1 MKGMLL
7 CHTNKCAHCSFHV
20 SVSSSR
26 VSAFWQTFHFG
37 SKQIQYD
44 QRLRIAEKIF
54 QLSSAL
60 FRWALLLQMQNY
72 AQLRRLSVRAEW
84 RAAGRSQ
91 SRIRHAFVA
100 CRKANQNCV
109 NYLNMS
115 PKILWKIPISTH
127 FGSKAT
133 EEDEGRWGKYWSQV
147 GCAFWSQLKWGFWQ
161 FSRSCFPLR
170 LFFLESGLEKIMRL
184 LWVFLLLLSPLP
196 WDSLESQF
204 NESLQNL
211 SSLVPGFCLA
221 GNFYCV

>member
-7 CHTNKCAHCSFHV
+7 CHTRKCAHRSFHV

-44 QRLRIAEKIF
+44 ESISACALLRKY
-54 QLSSAL
+54 SSSVLL
-60 FRWALLLQMQNY
+60 FRWVLLLQMQNY

-84 RAAGRSQ
+84 RAAGQSQ

-100 CRKANQNCV
+100 CRKVNQNCV

-115 PKILWKIPISTH
+115 PKILWKIPISTP

-133 EEDEGRWGKYWSQV
+133 EEDEGHGGKYWSEV
-147 GCAFWSQLKWGFWQ
+147 GCAFWSQLTWGFWQ

-170 LFFLESGLEKIMRL
+170 FFFLESELEKIMRL
-184 LWVFLLLLSPLP
+184 LWVFCCCFSHCPGTH
-196 WDSLESQF
+196 WSH
-204 NESLQNL
+204 NL
-211 SSLVPGFCLA
+211 MKAYKICVP
-221 GNFYCV
+221 

>member
-7 CHTNKCAHCSFHV
+7 CHTRKCAHRSFHV

-44 QRLRIAEKIF
+44 ESISACALLRKY
-54 QLSSAL
+54 SSSVLL
-60 FRWALLLQMQNY
+60 FRWVLLLQMQNY

-84 RAAGRSQ
+84 RAAGQSQ

-100 CRKANQNCV
+100 CRKVNQNCV

-115 PKILWKIPISTH
+115 PKILWKIPISTP

-133 EEDEGRWGKYWSQV
+133 EEDEGRG
-147 GCAFWSQLKWGFWQ
+147 GILKWSRMRILKSAHVRILAVLPLM
-161 FSRSCFPLR
+161 FSIKV
-170 LFFLESGLEKIMRL
+170 FFLESELEKIMRL
-184 LWVFLLLLSPLP
+184 LWVFCCCFSHCPGTY
-196 WDSLESQF
+196 WSH
-204 NESLQNL
+204 NL
-211 SSLVPGFCLA
+211 MKAYKICVP
-221 GNFYCV
+221 

>member
-7 CHTNKCAHCSFHV
+7 CHTRKCAHRSFHV

-44 QRLRIAEKIF
+44 ESISACALLRKY
-54 QLSSAL
+54 SSSVLL
-60 FRWALLLQMQNY
+60 FRWVLLLQMQNY

-84 RAAGRSQ
+84 RAAGQSQ

-100 CRKANQNCV
+100 CRKVNQNCV

-115 PKILWKIPISTH
+115 PKILWKIPISTP

-133 EEDEGRWGKYWSQV
+133 EEDEGRG
-147 GCAFWSQLKWGFWQ
+147 GILKWSRMRILKSAHVRILAVLPLM
-161 FSRSCFPLR
+161 FSIKV
-170 LFFLESGLEKIMRL
+170 FFLESELEKIMRL
-184 LWVFLLLLSPLP
+184 FWVFCCCFSHCPGTH
-196 WDSLESQF
+196 WSH
-204 NESLQNL
+204 NL
-211 SSLVPGFCLA
+211 MKAYKICVP
-221 GNFYCV
+221 

>member
-7 CHTNKCAHCSFHV
+7 CHTRKCAHRSFHV

-44 QRLRIAEKIF
+44 ESISACALLRKYSSSVLLCFGEFYYYRCRIM
-54 QLSSAL
+54 LSSED
-60 FRWALLLQMQNY
+60 
-72 AQLRRLSVRAEW
+72 SVRAEW
-84 RAAGRSQ
+84 RAAGQSQ

-100 CRKANQNCV
+100 CRKVNQNCV

-115 PKILWKIPISTH
+115 PKILWKIPISTP

-133 EEDEGRWGKYWSQV
+133 EEDEGHGGEYWSEV
-147 GCAFWSQLKWGFWQ
+147 GCAFWSQLTWGFWQ

-170 LFFLESGLEKIMRL
+170 FFFLESELEKIMRL
-184 LWVFLLLLSPLP
+184 FWVFCCCFSHCPGTY
-196 WDSLESQF
+196 WSH
-204 NESLQNL
+204 NL
-211 SSLVPGFCLA
+211 MKAYKICVP
-221 GNFYCV
+221 

>member
-7 CHTNKCAHCSFHV
+7 CHTSKCAHCSFHV

-44 QRLRIAEKIF
+44 QRVRIAEKIF

-184 LWVFLLLLSPLP
+184 LWVFFVVAFPTALGLTG
-196 WDSLESQF
+196 
-204 NESLQNL
+204 
-211 SSLVPGFCLA
+211 VTI
-221 GNFYCV
+221 

>member
-1 MKGMLL
+1 M
-7 CHTNKCAHCSFHV
+7 
-20 SVSSSR
+20 
-26 VSAFWQTFHFG
+26 
-37 SKQIQYD
+37 
-44 QRLRIAEKIF
+44 RIAEKIF

-60 FRWALLLQMQNY
+60 FRWVLLLQMQNY

-84 RAAGRSQ
+84 RAAGQSQ

-100 CRKANQNCV
+100 CRKVNQNCV

-115 PKILWKIPISTH
+115 PKILWKIPISTP

-133 EEDEGRWGKYWSQV
+133 EEDEGRG
-147 GCAFWSQLKWGFWQ
+147 GILKWSRMRILKSAHVRILAVLPLM
-161 FSRSCFPLR
+161 FSIKV
-170 LFFLESGLEKIMRL
+170 FFFRKWIGKDYEVTLG
-184 LWVFLLLLSPLP
+184 FLLLLFPLP

-211 SSLVPGFCLA
+211 RSLVPGFCLA